1 MVKLFLIMQILK
13 LLRFIVEFIFL
24 GREIFN
30 RKLPAAYIDFSH
42 AMDNMQNGHYLLR
55 VASANTLRPD
65 GKHVR
70 TVRDAIVEVDE
81 NGNVVDDWR
90 LYEILDPYRST
101 IIKALDQGAVCLN
114 IDASK
119 AGKTLS
125 DEELAKMDE
134 SDKFG
139 DIAGTG
145 IGRNW
150 AHVNSVDY
158 DPSDDSIIISSRHQS
173 AVIKIG
179 RDKKIKWILGTHKGW
194 NKEFQKYLLQPVDKN
209 GKKIVCDDDYSKC
222 SGCENDNGGFDFT
235 WTQHTGWRI
244 DSKSNKR
251 YIYISVFDNGDAR
264 GAEQPAF
271 ASQKYSRAV
280 IYKIDQQNKTVEQIW
295 EYGKNRGNEWF
306 SPLTSL
312 TQYEPGKGVS
322 LGEPKPEIDEF
333 NWGAKEPSVQI
344 QFSGSGTG
352 YQAMP
357 FSVDQ
362 AFNPKK

>member
-1 MVKLFLIMQILK
+1 MGIWSKICKI
-13 LLRFIVEFIFL
+13 RCL

-30 RKLPAAYIDFSH
+30 RKLPAVYIDFSH

-70 TVRDAIVEVDE
+70 TVRDTIVEVDE

-173 AVIKIG
+173 AVVKIG
-179 RDKKIKWILGTHKGW
+179 RDKK
-194 NKEFQKYLLQPVDKN
+194 
-209 GKKIVCDDDYSKC
+209 
-222 SGCENDNGGFDFT
+222 
-235 WTQHTGWRI
+235 
-244 DSKSNKR
+244 
-251 YIYISVFDNGDAR
+251 
-264 GAEQPAF
+264 
-271 ASQKYSRAV
+271 
-280 IYKIDQQNKTVEQIW
+280 
-295 EYGKNRGNEWF
+295 
-306 SPLTSL
+306 
-312 TQYEPGKGVS
+312 
-322 LGEPKPEIDEF
+322 
-333 NWGAKEPSVQI
+333 
-344 QFSGSGTG
+344 
-352 YQAMP
+352 
-357 FSVDQ
+357 
-362 AFNPKK
+362 